1 MENYKIK
8 NRSHSNSAWSGLILL
23 IIGVV
28 FFLRSFGIY
37 IPGWIL
43 SWPMLLVAI
52 GLLIGFKRNFRGG
65 GWLIMVLIG
74 GYFTLGNIVDFDIRK
89 YYFSLAFIGLGLYM
103 IFKPKRNQDRWKKKF
118 DASQFSELNKEKD
131 AQFEYGSS
139 FSDTKD
145 AATEGNVS
153 DFIDSVNAF
162 GGTHHKVYS
171 KNFKGGDVVAIF
183 GGCEINLTQ
192 ADFEGT
198 VRIDVVALFG
208 GVKIIVPPT
217 WLVKSEATAIFGG
230 IDDKRAVVP
239 FEGEG
244 ARKILIIEGVAIF
257 GGVDIRNF

>member
-43 SWPMLLVAI
+43 SWPMLLIAI
-52 GLLIGFKRNFRGG
+52 GLFIGFKRNFRGG

-74 GYFTLGNIVDFDIRK
+74 GYFTLGSIADFDIRK
-89 YYFSLAFIGLGLYM
+89 YYFSLAFIGLGLYL
-103 IFKPKRNQDRWKKKF
+103 IFKPKRNRDRWKKKF
-118 DASQFSELNKEKD
+118 DESQFSELNNEKR
-131 AQFEYGSS
+131 AQFEQDPS
-139 FSDTKD
+139 FS
-145 AATEGNVS
+145 AAGGAANEGNVS

-208 GVKIIVPPT
+208 GVKIIVPST